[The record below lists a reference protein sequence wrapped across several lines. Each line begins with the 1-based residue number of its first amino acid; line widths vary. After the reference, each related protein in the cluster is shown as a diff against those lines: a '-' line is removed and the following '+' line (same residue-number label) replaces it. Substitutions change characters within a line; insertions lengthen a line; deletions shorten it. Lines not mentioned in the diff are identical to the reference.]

1 MKEYCKLYKESHVLI
16 FAIMRLWETEEN
28 GENVEIRVEC
38 EDDMDIYAEYT
49 LPAYHC
55 HHAYGFKE
63 TELMEIK
70 KFLKDNAVM
79 IWRMARGELC
89 A

>member
-1 MKEYCKLYKESHVLI
+1 
-16 FAIMRLWETEEN
+16 
-28 GENVEIRVEC
+28 
-38 EDDMDIYAEYT
+38 MDIYAEYT

-70 KFLKDNAVM
+70 KFLKDNAIM